1 MAGNSMKPCSGHWT
15 SGNYGNQPVFTD
27 GTTTSPIAQSLTK
40 DLTVPKSAVLFTCQN
55 PTGSSGTVTV
65 SVTGKSGT
73 YPLVAGSE
81 VSFGVAGLSDA
92 AGGFA
97 TQIRV
102 VTAASTTANFFFEC
116 TTPDGE

>member
-1 MAGNSMKPCSGHWT
+1 MAGNTMKPAIGHWT
-15 SGNYGNQPVFTD
+15 SGSFANQPVFTD
-27 GTTTSPIAQSLTK
+27 GTTTSPIAESLTK
-40 DLTVPKSAVLFTCQN
+40 DLTVPNSAVSFTCQN

-65 SVTGKSGT
+65 SVKGKNGT

-81 VSFGVAGLSDA
+81 VSFGVAGMGDS
-92 AGGFA
+92 AGDFP

-116 TTPDGE
+116 TTLDGA